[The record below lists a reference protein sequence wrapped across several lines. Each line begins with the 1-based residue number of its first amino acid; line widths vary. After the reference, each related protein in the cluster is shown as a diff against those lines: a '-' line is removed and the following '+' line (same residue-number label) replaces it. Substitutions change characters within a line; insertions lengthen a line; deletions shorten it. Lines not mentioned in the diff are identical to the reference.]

1 MIENIDEWVGDILLI
16 APVSTIWPAGDQ
28 VSADRHLGWGSKITD
43 SPEQHGSEITTS
55 TPTILDGQQEVLPV
69 QAAPRIVE
77 EASMEQM

>member
-1 MIENIDEWVGDILLI
+1 MIEKIDKWVGDILLV

-28 VSADRHLGWGSKITD
+28 VSADRHLVWGSKITD
-43 SPEQHGSEITTS
+43 SPEQHGT
-55 TPTILDGQQEVLPV
+55 TPTILDRQQEVLPV